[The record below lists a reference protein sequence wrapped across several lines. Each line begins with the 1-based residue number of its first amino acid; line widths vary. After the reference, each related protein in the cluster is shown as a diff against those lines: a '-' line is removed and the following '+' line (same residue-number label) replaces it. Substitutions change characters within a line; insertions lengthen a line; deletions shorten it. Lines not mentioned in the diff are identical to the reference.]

1 MQLLVVVVVVDQEVL
16 TIGEVVEVEAL
27 VVSGVVI

>member
-1 MQLLVVVVVVDQEVL
+1 LLEAEVEVDQEVL

-27 VVSGVVI
+27 VVLGEVI

>member
-1 MQLLVVVVVVDQEVL
+1 MQLLVVVEVVEQEVL

-27 VVSGVVI
+27 VVLGAVL